1 MAVIAFLS
9 HRVICAR
16 RLRPFLCSIIR
27 PDASTDFSDRKRNT
41 LDNIL
46 WPCEDG
52 AIFRTA
58 HPRQSRNREYPQKAP
73 EKYGLTKVKNSGKST
88 QSLICPLALSACVV
102 YTVAQLDMVAPVC
115 RVEAIVQRQ
124 NIIFEFVYI
133 RGPIRRLW

>member
-9 HRVICAR
+9 HRAICAR
-16 RLRPFLCSIIR
+16 RLRPVLCSIIR
-27 PDASTDFSDRKRNT
+27 PDASTDFSGLKRNT

-73 EKYGLTKVKNSGKST
+73 HKNGLTKLKKQMKSA
-88 QSLICPLALSACVV
+88 QALRCP
-102 YTVAQLDMVAPVC
+102 
-115 RVEAIVQRQ
+115 
-124 NIIFEFVYI
+124 
-133 RGPIRRLW
+133 